1 MTDLVG
7 ERAFDDVTVRELCA
21 RADVGYAT
29 FFRHYADKEA
39 LLFDV
44 AELLMSD
51 TLQLL
56 APFLG
61 RRDTSGVALA
71 LCGFVRAR
79 EPLCRAVLAG
89 GAEDTVRAELVRRAI
104 ANVSA
109 LNPHEHADPLRE
121 LAVFH
126 SVSATLNLLA
136 WWLRT
141 HAEIDA
147 RAMAEHIDQLVLRPT
162 VALRGG

>member
-1 MTDLVG
+1 MTELVG

-21 RADVGYAT
+21 RAEVGYAT

-44 AELLMSD
+44 AELLMREL
-51 TLQLL
+51 LQLL
-56 APFLG
+56 APSLG
-61 RRDTSGVALA
+61 RGDTLGSALA
-71 LCGFVRAR
+71 LCGFTREHEALNRAI
-79 EPLCRAVLAG
+79 LAG
-89 GAEDTVRAELVRRAI
+89 GAEDTVRAELVRRAV
-104 ANVSA
+104 AQVDA
-109 LNPHEHADPLRE
+109 LQPHGEDDPIRE

-141 HAEIDA
+141 HAEIDV
-147 RAMAEHIDQLVLRPT
+147 RTMAEHIDQLVLRPT